1 MIGHRTHEF
10 TEHFFRDGTVP
21 TAGNSGSIFAKTIT
35 GSGPP
40 TAVYKGVAGANGVLE
55 LALEA
60 TSEVQNVCV
69 SMADKLHFDID
80 QLLSVEFVARLSTAL
95 STTAT
100 TMVAFGMTGNRNDT
114 IDSIAQ
120 ALLFRVLGNGSAAV
134 VVESDDGTTD
144 NDDVATG
151 ITLADTWKRFVINF
165 ENGTRDVRF
174 FGGGPRGLVP
184 IGGGTT
190 FNMSAYTSG
199 LQFFAQIQKAANTD
213 VGTLQIDRFTVRFR
227 E

>member
-21 TAGNSGSIFAKTIT
+21 TAGNSGSIFGSTIT
-35 GSGPP
+35 GSG

-55 LALEA
+55 LALDA
-60 TSEVQNVCV
+60 TSEIQNVCV

-95 STTAT
+95 GTTAT
-100 TMVAFGMTGNRNDT
+100 TMAAFGMTGNRNDA
-114 IDSIAQ
+114 IDSVAQ
-120 ALLFRVLGNGSAAV
+120 ALLFRVLGDGSAAV

-144 NDDVATG
+144 KDDIATG
-151 ITLADTWKRFVINF
+151 ITLADTWKRFAINF

-174 FGGGPRGLVP
+174 FGEGPRGLVR
-184 IGGGTT
+184 IGSGTT
-190 FNMSAYTSG
+190 FDMSAYSSG
-199 LQFFAQIQKAANTD
+199 LQFFAQIQKAANTN